1 MKQMVRWSRVDTL
14 GARTLCAHVMA
25 ARRISVLGATGYTGR
40 LIVRELRRRR
50 IAVLAAGRNP
60 EKLQRLA
67 VEMGGIETLEA
78 DVGDHAALD
87 RLAARSRV
95 IINTAG
101 PFIDYGEPVVRAAIS
116 NGVHYLDTTGE
127 QPFMKAMLAHDA
139 WAREQGVAVVSAQA
153 FEVAVADCAAAVGA
167 QGFDDVAAVQVTYV
181 APFHASQG
189 TQRTM
194 LRMLQS
200 SGYAYIGGKWVEE
213 APAKVPRQVEFP
225 APVGRVTAL
234 SFPSAEVITIPR
246 HLSVRAVR
254 TFISVPPI
262 TARLLSA
269 TVPAVRAAIRTP
281 LAHLVNYWLGG
292 GTGGPDEQTRAQDAF
307 HIAVDVR
314 GVCGGRARQRRVLV
328 RGHDPYGLTAV
339 IAAQAAVLMCRE
351 GYDRSGVLPPAAA
364 FEPRPFL
371 DYLKD
376 FGLAYQAE
384 S

>member
-1 MKQMVRWSRVDTL
+1 
-14 GARTLCAHVMA
+14 MA

-40 LIVRELRRRR
+40 LIVSALRRRGVA
-50 IAVLAAGRNP
+50 ILAAGRNP
-60 EKLQRLA
+60 EKLRQLA
-67 VEMGGIETLEA
+67 AEIGGIETLEA
-78 DVGDHAALD
+78 DVRDRAALD
-87 RLAARSRV
+87 RLAARSSV

-127 QPFMKAMLAHDA
+127 QPFMKAMLTHDA
-139 WAREQGVAVVSAQA
+139 WAREQGVAVVPAQA

-167 QGFDDVAAVQVTYV
+167 EGFDDVAAVQVTYV

-200 SGYAYIGGKWVEE
+200 TGYAYIGGKWVEE
-213 APAKVPRQVEFP
+213 APAKITRRVEFP
-225 APVGRVTAL
+225 APIGRVTAL

-262 TARLLSA
+262 AAQLLSA
-269 TVPAVRAAIRTP
+269 VVPAVRAVIRTP
-281 LAHLVNYWLGG
+281 LAQLATYWLGS

-328 RGHDPYGLTAV
+328 RGRDPYGLTAV
-339 IAAQAAVLMCRE
+339 IATHAAVLMCRDNF
-351 GYDRSGVLPPAAA
+351 DRSGVLPPAAA
-364 FEPRPFL
+364 VQPRPFL
-371 DYLKD
+371 DYLKE
-376 FGLAYQAE
+376 FGLTYQTEA
-384 S
+384 